1 MSVMESVLGLQFLA
15 TTLQGDATLA
25 SLAPGGIWRGSADPN
40 VSTPYVVVALQSGTD
55 ALTVQGVRPL
65 VHLLFQVK
73 AVGPANNTAAV
84 ASAAAQVDILLG
96 GNQGLRNVTI
106 PNGFI
111 GSCYRDGT
119 LIIDDLQA
127 GEKWVHIGG
136 LYRVDVEQTN

>member
-1 MSVMESVLGLQFLA
+1 MSTMESVLGLQFLS
-15 TTLQGDATLA
+15 TTLQGDSTLA

-40 VSTPYVVVALQSGTD
+40 EPTPYVVVALQSGTD

-65 VHLLFQVK
+65 SHLLFQVK

-84 ASAAAQVDILLG
+84 ANAAAQVDILLG
-96 GNQGLRNVTI
+96 GNQGLRNITI
-106 PNGFI
+106 TNGFV

-119 LIIDDLQA
+119 LIVDELVA

-136 LYRVDVEQTN
+136 LYRIDISQTN